1 MSTQEAPNP
10 GKEQA
15 DGGSAAAD
23 GPSPT
28 LASKSKSSSP
38 PPVTVKKEPGTSE
51 TSNGKVGDANP
62 AEICV
67 VIGGNDGGASGAGS
81 RRAQP
86 EGSYVCGVC
95 GKKYKYY
102 NCFQTHVRAHRESES
117 MVGDGLPQTPN
128 SSFRYS
134 CDICGKKYK
143 YYSCFQEHRDLHA
156 VDDPYEQV
164 VLPVDGLKEEEP
176 VEPYQKIGPKTGSY
190 VCEFCGKQY
199 KYFNPYQEHVAL
211 HTPMGTPSPLVATSF
226 STTQKP
232 YTCGACGIQF
242 QFYNNLL
249 EHMQSHAADN
259 ENHTKGDSPKTSSA
273 SNPQEQLWRGSQA
286 QAQAQAHSSVKLQI
300 QPQNITSRNH
310 TLSQNNGLPEKER
323 QQVAERL
330 LRTLVDTGA
339 RHGAYS
345 TRDAFGNMSA
355 LALRQLPRMYN
366 QVKVKVTCALG
377 SNASLGI
384 AVTCHSQT
392 SGPDACYVLTA
403 YQVEGSRLKR
413 YVLGVREAEL
423 REGPEQVHHWVQ
435 NVLSEFVMSDI
446 RTVYVSEPRVWAAG
460 FAGSPLGGGGRGRI
474 CLRCA
479 GCSLGAVV
487 QAVLGKRSLQAR
499 GLHELAELLSTCR
512 DIASSST
519 LALREE
525 QFTNTS
531 TSTTEEGTQS
541 SPAQC
546 PTPPCWDRMAEA
558 LLQVH
563 AHFEQICE
571 AYGRSKAT
579 APLLQGLNKHLLGT
593 LACLLAPLRLAAL
606 ELSSQ
611 RRPTI
616 QQVLPVYLR
625 LEKFF
630 TSKAGEAGTG
640 TASKLCHYFLEAL
653 KENFKVERA
662 HQVAMV
668 LDPQLKLR
676 SVPAYQHEDI
686 ISRACE
692 MAAETR
698 DGGMTGGGSSGGEER
713 DTDGPPTPKISRI
726 EGGGKNGGPSRG
738 TPSSCAMS
746 GNDEGQSQVR
756 QEIFQYLAEPLLQGT
771 PDLFQY
777 WSSAVGEK
785 FPKLARLALWL
796 LAVPAVGIRSEC
808 VTVCEQSL
816 AMKRRQQHQAEKHF
830 SALCGRRVEALCS
843 VAPETN
849 ADGDV
854 TRCWCKL
861 VHHGSQVRLET
872 TGECGTVRRKGR
884 SKRELVRIREARAT
898 IPGACATRLPRGKR
912 SLPGLELRV
921 PRQRRRSSQAEE
933 NSPDRGKA
941 VYFTGRGDQ
950 LRLKPGVE
958 IPRGNFTL
966 EMWIKP
972 EGGQRS
978 PTVIAGLYDKCFY
991 ASSDRG
997 WLLGIQAVSEHGN
1010 RDPRFFFSLKTDR
1023 AHKVTSIH
1031 SNTHYVPNHWAHVA
1045 VTYDGVYMKLFVNG
1059 AQVGVSREQ
1068 SGDVFSHL
1076 TKKCK
1081 VLMIGGNALN
1091 HNYRG
1096 AVERVGLWRQARGQR
1111 QIVRDMQGHEDP
1123 QDLPQLVIRETFEH
1137 PGRKWLTVKDGSFP
1151 QPEQGGGGRLG
1162 ALSCGGAGNSDGLLD
1177 TTLQPPTCGQTVCDN
1192 VEVIKNYNQLWN
1204 FRRPKKVRYRVIN
1217 IWDDARMRPT
1227 VSDHQ
1232 ISLQHQQLND
1242 AFSPY
1247 NITWELSIHNVT
1259 NSSLRNRLILANLT
1273 VISAKLAM
1281 MHATQN
1287 ATIR

>member
-1 MSTQEAPNP
+1 MSAQEAPIP
-10 GKEQA
+10 GKEKA
-15 DGGSAAAD
+15 DGGSAATD

-28 LASKSKSSSP
+28 LVPKTKNTTP

-67 VIGGNDGGASGAGS
+67 VIGGNDGGASGGAS
-81 RRAQP
+81 RRAQTEGMFALGTP
-86 EGSYVCGVC
+86 PPTKSTDSCIGSYVCGVC

-102 NCFQTHVRAHRESES
+102 NCFQTHVRAHRESDS
-117 MVGDGLPQTPN
+117 MVADGLPQTPN
-128 SSFRYS
+128 ILSPHCSRLPIGDILIPDSFRYS

-211 HTPMGTPSPLVATSF
+211 HTPMGSFDLKTSRVQECGSMDMSKFGHSQTGKIKRTPSPLVASTF
-226 STTQKP
+226 STTQ
-232 YTCGACGIQF
+232 T
-242 QFYNNLL
+242 
-249 EHMQSHAADN
+249 DN

-273 SNPQEQLWRGSQA
+273 SGPQEQLWRGSQA
-286 QAQAQAHSSVKLQI
+286 PAHSSVKLQI
-300 QPQNITSRNH
+300 PPQSISQRNH
-310 TLSQNNGLPEKER
+310 TVSQNNGLPEKER

-330 LRTLVDTGA
+330 LRVMCSDLSMLNVLNSKDFLKLAQTLVDTGA

-446 RTVYVSEPRVWAAG
+446 RTVYVSEPKVWAAG
-460 FAGSPLGGGGRGRI
+460 FAGSPLGGGGRSRI

-499 GLHELAELLSTCR
+499 GLHELSELLSTCR
-512 DIASSST
+512 DIASSTT
-519 LALREE
+519 LSLREE
-525 QFTNTS
+525 QCTNTS
-531 TSTTEEGTQS
+531 TSTTEEGTQG

-546 PTPPCWDRMAEA
+546 PNPPCWDRMAEA

-571 AYGRSKAT
+571 AYGRSKTT

-611 RRPTI
+611 RRPTL

-692 MAAETR
+692 MAAESR
-698 DGGMTGGGSSGGEER
+698 DGGMTGGGGSGGEER
-713 DTDGPPTPKISRI
+713 DNDGPPTPKISRV
-726 EGGGKNGGPSRG
+726 EGGGNNGGTLRG
-738 TPSSCAMS
+738 TSSSCTVS
-746 GNDEGQSQVR
+746 GNDESQSQVR

-777 WSSAVGEK
+777 WSSAVNEK
-785 FPKLARLALWL
+785 FPRLARLAMWL
-796 LAVPAVGIRSEC
+796 LAVPAVGIRNEC
-808 VTVCEQSL
+808 ATVCEQSL
-816 AMKRRQQHQAEKHF
+816 AMKRRQQ
-830 SALCGRRVEALCS
+830 
-843 VAPETN
+843 
-849 ADGDV
+849 V
-854 TRCWCKL
+854 TTEEMNKL
-861 VHHGSQVRLET
+861 IFL
-872 TGECGTVRRKGR
+872 R
-884 SKRELVRIREARAT
+884 SNM
-898 IPGACATRLPRGKR
+898 G
-912 SLPGLELRV
+912 
-921 PRQRRRSSQAEE
+921 
-933 NSPDRGKA
+933 
-941 VYFTGRGDQ
+941 
-950 LRLKPGVE
+950 
-958 IPRGNFTL
+958 
-966 EMWIKP
+966 
-972 EGGQRS
+972 
-978 PTVIAGLYDKCFY
+978 
-991 ASSDRG
+991 
-997 WLLGIQAVSEHGN
+997 
-1010 RDPRFFFSLKTDR
+1010 
-1023 AHKVTSIH
+1023 
-1031 SNTHYVPNHWAHVA
+1031 
-1045 VTYDGVYMKLFVNG
+1045 
-1059 AQVGVSREQ
+1059 
-1068 SGDVFSHL
+1068 
-1076 TKKCK
+1076 
-1081 VLMIGGNALN
+1081 
-1091 HNYRG
+1091 
-1096 AVERVGLWRQARGQR
+1096 
-1111 QIVRDMQGHEDP
+1111 
-1123 QDLPQLVIRETFEH
+1123 
-1137 PGRKWLTVKDGSFP
+1137 
-1151 QPEQGGGGRLG
+1151 
-1162 ALSCGGAGNSDGLLD
+1162 
-1177 TTLQPPTCGQTVCDN
+1177 
-1192 VEVIKNYNQLWN
+1192 
-1204 FRRPKKVRYRVIN
+1204 
-1217 IWDDARMRPT
+1217 
-1227 VSDHQ
+1227 
-1232 ISLQHQQLND
+1232 
-1242 AFSPY
+1242 
-1247 NITWELSIHNVT
+1247 
-1259 NSSLRNRLILANLT
+1259 
-1273 VISAKLAM
+1273 
-1281 MHATQN
+1281 
-1287 ATIR
+1287 

>member
-1 MSTQEAPNP
+1 MSAQEAPNP
-10 GKEQA
+10 GKEPA
-15 DGGSAAAD
+15 EGSGSAVAD
-23 GPSPT
+23 
-28 LASKSKSSSP
+28 ASTAKSTSP

-51 TSNGKVGDANP
+51 TSNGKVGDPNP

-67 VIGGNDGGASGAGS
+67 VIGGNDGGSSGGGT
-81 RRAQP
+81 RRAQTEGMFALGTP
-86 EGSYVCGVC
+86 PPTKSTDSCIGSYVCGVC

-117 MVGDGLPQTPN
+117 MVGDGLPQAPN

-176 VEPYQKIGPKTGSY
+176 VEPYQKIGPREKALTHLRRDRGFNRQQLVSLQTQLAVFAETGSY

-211 HTPMGTPSPLVATSF
+211 HTPMGSFDMKTSRVQECGSMDMSKYSHAQAGKIKRTPSPLVAGSF

-273 SNPQEQLWRGSQA
+273 SGPQEQLWRGSQA
-286 QAQAQAHSSVKLQI
+286 QAHPSVKLQL
-300 QPQNITSRNH
+300 QPQNISQRNH

-330 LRTLVDTGA
+330 LRVMCSDLNMLNVLNSKDFLKLAQTLVDTGA

-345 TRDAFGNMSA
+345 TRDALGNMSA

-384 AVTCHSQT
+384 AVTCHAQT
-392 SGPDACYVLTA
+392 SGPDSCYVLTA

-446 RTVYVSEPRVWAAG
+446 RTVYVSETRVWAAG

-512 DIASSST
+512 DIASSTT

-525 QFTNTS
+525 QSFNTS
-531 TSTTEEGTQS
+531 TSTTEEGTQVNS
-541 SPAQC
+541 AQC
-546 PTPPCWDRMAEA
+546 PTPPCWDRMAES

-563 AHFEQICE
+563 AHFEHICE

-611 RRPTI
+611 RRPTL

-698 DGGMTGGGSSGGEER
+698 DGGMSGGGGSGGEER
-713 DTDGPPTPKISRI
+713 DADGPPTPKISRI
-726 EGGGKNGGPSRG
+726 EGSGNNSGPSRG
-738 TPSSCAMS
+738 TCTVS
-746 GNDEGQSQVR
+746 GNDEGQGLVR

-777 WSSAVGEK
+777 WSSTVGEK
-785 FPKLARLALWL
+785 FPRLARLALWL

-808 VTVCEQSL
+808 VTVCDQSL
-816 AMKRRQQHQAEKHF
+816 AMKRRQQ
-830 SALCGRRVEALCS
+830 
-843 VAPETN
+843 
-849 ADGDV
+849 V
-854 TRCWCKL
+854 T
-861 VHHGSQVRLET
+861 
-872 TGECGTVRRKGR
+872 
-884 SKRELVRIREARAT
+884 
-898 IPGACATRLPRGKR
+898 
-912 SLPGLELRV
+912 
-921 PRQRRRSSQAEE
+921 AEE
-933 NSPDRGKA
+933 MNKLI
-941 VYFTGRGDQ
+941 F
-950 LRLKPGVE
+950 LR
-958 IPRGNFTL
+958 
-966 EMWIKP
+966 
-972 EGGQRS
+972 
-978 PTVIAGLYDKCFY
+978 
-991 ASSDRG
+991 
-997 WLLGIQAVSEHGN
+997 
-1010 RDPRFFFSLKTDR
+1010 
-1023 AHKVTSIH
+1023 
-1031 SNTHYVPNHWAHVA
+1031 SNM
-1045 VTYDGVYMKLFVNG
+1045 G
-1059 AQVGVSREQ
+1059 
-1068 SGDVFSHL
+1068 
-1076 TKKCK
+1076 
-1081 VLMIGGNALN
+1081 
-1091 HNYRG
+1091 
-1096 AVERVGLWRQARGQR
+1096 
-1111 QIVRDMQGHEDP
+1111 
-1123 QDLPQLVIRETFEH
+1123 
-1137 PGRKWLTVKDGSFP
+1137 
-1151 QPEQGGGGRLG
+1151 
-1162 ALSCGGAGNSDGLLD
+1162 
-1177 TTLQPPTCGQTVCDN
+1177 
-1192 VEVIKNYNQLWN
+1192 
-1204 FRRPKKVRYRVIN
+1204 
-1217 IWDDARMRPT
+1217 
-1227 VSDHQ
+1227 
-1232 ISLQHQQLND
+1232 
-1242 AFSPY
+1242 
-1247 NITWELSIHNVT
+1247 
-1259 NSSLRNRLILANLT
+1259 
-1273 VISAKLAM
+1273 
-1281 MHATQN
+1281 
-1287 ATIR
+1287 

>member
-1 MSTQEAPNP
+1 MSAQEAPNP

-15 DGGSAAAD
+15 DGGSVATD

-28 LASKSKSSSP
+28 KNTSP
-38 PPVTVKKEPGTSE
+38 APVTVKKEPGTSE
-51 TSNGKVGDANP
+51 TSNGKMGDANP

-67 VIGGNDGGASGAGS
+67 VIGGSDGGASGGGS
-81 RRAQP
+81 RRAQT

-211 HTPMGTPSPLVATSF
+211 HTPMGSFDMKASQVQECGSMDMSKFGPSQTNKIKNSPFRRKLESAIQSSLVDTNSSQNSSGTPSPLVASSF
-226 STTQKP
+226 STAQKP

-259 ENHTKGDSPKTSSA
+259 ENHTKADSPKTSSA
-273 SNPQEQLWRGSQA
+273 LGPQEQLWRGS
-286 QAQAQAHSSVKLQI
+286 QAHSSVKLQI
-300 QPQNITSRNH
+300 QPQNISLRNH
-310 TLSQNNGLPEKER
+310 TVSSNNGLPEKER

-330 LRTLVDTGA
+330 LRVMCSDLSMLNVLNSKDFLKLAQTLVDTGA

-345 TRDAFGNMSA
+345 TRDALGNMSA
-355 LALRQLPRMYN
+355 LALRQLSRMYN

-446 RTVYVSEPRVWAAG
+446 RTVYVSEPRVWAAA
-460 FAGSPLGGGGRGRI
+460 FAGSPLGGGRGRI

-525 QFTNTS
+525 QFTNSS
-531 TSTTEEGTQS
+531 TSTIEEGTQGG
-541 SPAQC
+541 PAQC
-546 PTPPCWDRMAEA
+546 STPPCWDRMAEA

-593 LACLLAPLRLAAL
+593 LACLLSPLRLAAL

-611 RRPTI
+611 RRPTL

-640 TASKLCHYFLEAL
+640 TTSKLCHYFLEAL

-698 DGGMTGGGSSGGEER
+698 DGGVTGGGGSGGDDR
-713 DTDGPPTPKISRI
+713 DTDGPAAPKISRI
-726 EGGGKNGGPSRG
+726 EGGGNNGGTSRG
-738 TPSSCAMS
+738 TSSSCTVS
-746 GNDEGQSQVR
+746 GNGESHSQVR

-796 LAVPAVGIRSEC
+796 LAVPAVGICSDC

-816 AMKRRQQHQAEKHF
+816 VMKSRQQ
-830 SALCGRRVEALCS
+830 
-843 VAPETN
+843 
-849 ADGDV
+849 V
-854 TRCWCKL
+854 TTEEMNKL
-861 VHHGSQVRLET
+861 IFL
-872 TGECGTVRRKGR
+872 
-884 SKRELVRIREARAT
+884 
-898 IPGACATRLPRGKR
+898 
-912 SLPGLELRV
+912 
-921 PRQRRRSSQAEE
+921 
-933 NSPDRGKA
+933 
-941 VYFTGRGDQ
+941 
-950 LRLKPGVE
+950 
-958 IPRGNFTL
+958 
-966 EMWIKP
+966 
-972 EGGQRS
+972 
-978 PTVIAGLYDKCFY
+978 
-991 ASSDRG
+991 
-997 WLLGIQAVSEHGN
+997 
-1010 RDPRFFFSLKTDR
+1010 
-1023 AHKVTSIH
+1023 H
-1031 SNTHYVPNHWAHVA
+1031 SN
-1045 VTYDGVYMKLFVNG
+1045 
-1059 AQVGVSREQ
+1059 
-1068 SGDVFSHL
+1068 
-1076 TKKCK
+1076 
-1081 VLMIGGNALN
+1081 IG
-1091 HNYRG
+1091 
-1096 AVERVGLWRQARGQR
+1096 
-1111 QIVRDMQGHEDP
+1111 
-1123 QDLPQLVIRETFEH
+1123 
-1137 PGRKWLTVKDGSFP
+1137 
-1151 QPEQGGGGRLG
+1151 
-1162 ALSCGGAGNSDGLLD
+1162 
-1177 TTLQPPTCGQTVCDN
+1177 
-1192 VEVIKNYNQLWN
+1192 
-1204 FRRPKKVRYRVIN
+1204 
-1217 IWDDARMRPT
+1217 
-1227 VSDHQ
+1227 
-1232 ISLQHQQLND
+1232 
-1242 AFSPY
+1242 
-1247 NITWELSIHNVT
+1247 
-1259 NSSLRNRLILANLT
+1259 
-1273 VISAKLAM
+1273 
-1281 MHATQN
+1281 
-1287 ATIR
+1287 

>member
-1 MSTQEAPNP
+1 MSAKEAPNP

-15 DGGSAAAD
+15 DSGSAATD

-28 LASKSKSSSP
+28 LATAKKNASP

-67 VIGGNDGGASGAGS
+67 VIGGNDGGTSGGGS
-81 RRAQP
+81 RRAQTEGMFALGTP
-86 EGSYVCGVC
+86 PPTKSTDSCIGSYVCGVC

-176 VEPYQKIGPKTGSY
+176 VEPYQKIGPREKALAHLRRDRGFNRRQRVSLQTQLAVFAETGSY

-211 HTPMGTPSPLVATSF
+211 HTPMGTFDMKTSRVQECGSMDMSKFGHSQAGKIKNSPFRRKLESAIQSSLVDTNSSQNSSGTPSPLVASSF
-226 STTQKP
+226 STTQ
-232 YTCGACGIQF
+232 T
-242 QFYNNLL
+242 
-249 EHMQSHAADN
+249 DN

-273 SNPQEQLWRGSQA
+273 SGPQEQLWRGS
-286 QAQAQAHSSVKLQI
+286 QAQAHSSVKLQI
-300 QPQNITSRNH
+300 QPQSISQRNH

-330 LRTLVDTGA
+330 LRVMCSDLSMLNVLNSKDFLKLAQTLVDTGA

-345 TRDAFGNMSA
+345 TRDALGNMSA

-446 RTVYVSEPRVWAAG
+446 RTVYVSEPRVWSAG

-512 DIASSST
+512 DISSST
-519 LALREE
+519 TLAVREE
-525 QFTNTS
+525 QCTNTS
-531 TSTTEEGTQS
+531 TSTTDEGTQG
-541 SPAQC
+541 SPSQC

-611 RRPTI
+611 RRPTL

-698 DGGMTGGGSSGGEER
+698 DGGMTGGGGSSGEER
-713 DTDGPPTPKISRI
+713 ETDGPPTPKISRI
-726 EGGGKNGGPSRG
+726 EGGGSNGGTSRG
-738 TPSSCAMS
+738 TTSSCTVS
-746 GNDEGQSQVR
+746 GNDESQSQVR

-771 PDLFQY
+771 ADLFQY

-785 FPKLARLALWL
+785 FPRLARLALWL
-796 LAVPAVGIRSEC
+796 LAVPAVGIRGEV

-816 AMKRRQQHQAEKHF
+816 AMKRRQQ
-830 SALCGRRVEALCS
+830 
-843 VAPETN
+843 
-849 ADGDV
+849 V
-854 TRCWCKL
+854 T
-861 VHHGSQVRLET
+861 
-872 TGECGTVRRKGR
+872 
-884 SKRELVRIREARAT
+884 
-898 IPGACATRLPRGKR
+898 
-912 SLPGLELRV
+912 
-921 PRQRRRSSQAEE
+921 AEE
-933 NSPDRGKA
+933 MNKLI
-941 VYFTGRGDQ
+941 F
-950 LRLKPGVE
+950 LR
-958 IPRGNFTL
+958 
-966 EMWIKP
+966 
-972 EGGQRS
+972 
-978 PTVIAGLYDKCFY
+978 
-991 ASSDRG
+991 
-997 WLLGIQAVSEHGN
+997 
-1010 RDPRFFFSLKTDR
+1010 
-1023 AHKVTSIH
+1023 
-1031 SNTHYVPNHWAHVA
+1031 SNM
-1045 VTYDGVYMKLFVNG
+1045 G
-1059 AQVGVSREQ
+1059 
-1068 SGDVFSHL
+1068 
-1076 TKKCK
+1076 
-1081 VLMIGGNALN
+1081 
-1091 HNYRG
+1091 
-1096 AVERVGLWRQARGQR
+1096 
-1111 QIVRDMQGHEDP
+1111 
-1123 QDLPQLVIRETFEH
+1123 
-1137 PGRKWLTVKDGSFP
+1137 
-1151 QPEQGGGGRLG
+1151 
-1162 ALSCGGAGNSDGLLD
+1162 
-1177 TTLQPPTCGQTVCDN
+1177 
-1192 VEVIKNYNQLWN
+1192 
-1204 FRRPKKVRYRVIN
+1204 
-1217 IWDDARMRPT
+1217 
-1227 VSDHQ
+1227 
-1232 ISLQHQQLND
+1232 
-1242 AFSPY
+1242 
-1247 NITWELSIHNVT
+1247 
-1259 NSSLRNRLILANLT
+1259 
-1273 VISAKLAM
+1273 
-1281 MHATQN
+1281 
-1287 ATIR
+1287 